1 MKSVKMRLLCAL
13 LPALLATGCTST
25 DVVSPSD
32 PEKKSDVI
40 TLSVSAPEAYAFP
53 STRAA
58 HEGHQLR
65 YVAKLYKGKTT
76 GSINVDN
83 FVARK
88 EMLASA
94 GSLIQ
99 FEAPEKGDYTVAI
112 FADYIPSD
120 AEKNDNGSYGNK
132 YYKIDGNNDYIDILE
147 HGDNTLPPYSVN
159 NDNYDCFV
167 KVLRITK
174 GDDAYEENVVLRRAV
189 AKVIVQANDG
199 GRPDGVTKI
208 TLTKLS
214 FMTQYSLDNGI
225 AGANA
230 NKTNISVDLTFD
242 NSGTELF
249 YFYTF
254 PAKKGS
260 YYIQGQGLNEITF
273 MIGAKDDSYVYNGC
287 SISPSL
293 FYPEANYIYRV
304 KGDFLKPTN
313 APALPSDMINLT
325 VSVSENWESPD
336 VIQ

>member
-1 MKSVKMRLLCAL
+1 MKSMKMRLLCAL
-13 LPALLATGCTST
+13 LPALLAMGCTST

-32 PEKKSDVI
+32 LEKKSDVI
-40 TLSVSAPEAYAFP
+40 TLTVSAPEAYAIP
-53 STRAA
+53 YTRAA

-76 GSINVDN
+76 GGINVDN

-132 YYKIDGNNDYIDILE
+132 YYDIDGNNDYIDILE

-225 AGANA
+225 AVANA
-230 NKTNISVDLTFD
+230 DKTNISVDLTFD

-249 YFYTF
+249 YFYTL

-260 YYIQGQGLNEITF
+260 SYVQGLNEITF
-273 MIGAKDDSYVYNGC
+273 RIGAKDDSYVYNGC

-304 KGDFLKPTN
+304 KGDFLKPAN